1 MATGPVQIRV
11 DFNGGAFA
19 SMLQETAEQMPFA
32 TALAL
37 TKTAQLA
44 QADVRAQL
52 SESFTLRNSWV
63 SKGIRIL
70 PARKDDLAATVY
82 TKDYFMALHV
92 MGGDRVPASPGKDAV
107 PVGARANKRDFTRKK
122 YWAGKLLAKGG
133 RGFKAK
139 LKNGAI
145 GVFVRKAKGKDKGKI
160 SLYWVLKRAIKI
172 KADWPFEKQW
182 RASASRNL
190 PEQIN
195 LAMRRA
201 VETAWKRHPPN
212 SKVPPLQF

>member
-1 MATGPVQIRV
+1 MADSVKITIH
-11 DFNGGAFA
+11 FNGGAFA
-19 SMLQETAEQMPFA
+19 SMLEAAADQTPFA

-44 QADVRAQL
+44 QADVRSHLA
-52 SESFTLRNSWV
+52 ESFTLRNGWV
-63 SKGIRIL
+63 SKGIRVD
-70 PARKDDLAATVY
+70 PARKNSLSAMVY

-92 MGGDRVPASPGKDAV
+92 KGGDRVPASPGKDAV

-145 GVFVRKAKGKDKGKI
+145 GVFVRKAKGKDKGKL

-182 RASASRNL
+182 RASVSRNL
-190 PEQIN
+190 PDQLNAAIKS
-195 LAMRRA
+195 A
-201 VETAWKRHPPN
+201 VETAWRRHPPG
-212 SKVPPLQF
+212 SFPALKL